1 MAFPRSVAAL
11 LRASVATTG
20 PSPAEVVGH
29 RPPEAFEGLA
39 EAARFH
45 GVPGYVYRAVVTCG
59 GIPLPELGL
68 LRDLRRETVRR
79 HLRTIGDLR
88 FLARVLDGAGI
99 PWIVFKGPALA
110 APVHGS
116 PELRSYS
123 DLDVLV
129 PAVRFGEAAERLE
142 EAGCQVPEHDWRYL
156 REGLKGEID
165 VFMPSGTHLD
175 LHWHL
180 INEIPTRQPYRIDL
194 DGLFARRR
202 MVTIGDDDVPTLSH
216 QDTTVYVA
224 LHAMLSPRQRLV
236 GMKDLHLLIDGS
248 PWPLEELLAHA
259 RGWGADLPFR
269 TALLQMQ
276 RSIGPPA
283 RSPLAPRTGA
293 GLLWDL
299 TARTASRLSPLERQ
313 DGGPSFGRLVSRSVR
328 GDQKASL
335 GLLVRNTG
343 IVASQGIRGTR
354 GASENADSTSAGQ
367 SDARPASSVE
377 RARFFAA
384 VAGQPGTISG

>member
-20 PSPAEVVGH
+20 QSPEEVVAH
-29 RPPEAFEGLA
+29 WPPEAFEGLA

-45 GVPGYVYRAVVTCG
+45 GVPGYVHRAVAQSD
-59 GIPLPELGL
+59 GIPLSERSL
-68 LRDLRRETVRR
+68 LQDLRRETVRR

-88 FLARVLDGAGI
+88 FVAEVLEGADI
-99 PWIVFKGPALA
+99 PWLVFKGPALA
-110 APVHGS
+110 VPVHGS

-123 DLDVLV
+123 DLDLLV
-129 PAVRFGEAAERLE
+129 PAECFGDAAQQLE
-142 EAGCQVPEHDWRYL
+142 TAGCRVPEHDWRYL

-180 INEIPTRQPYRIDL
+180 INEIPTRQPYTIDL
-194 DGLFARRR
+194 EGLFARHRI
-202 MVTIGDDDVPTLSH
+202 VAIGSDHVPTLAYV
-216 QDTTVYVA
+216 DTAVYVA

-236 GMKDLHLLIDGS
+236 GMKDLQLLVDGS
-248 PWPLEELLAHA
+248 QWPLEELMAHA
-259 RGWGADLPFR
+259 RGWGAELPFR

-276 RSIGPPA
+276 RSIGPLA
-283 RSPLAPRTGA
+283 TRSPTSTTGGDRLW
-293 GLLWDL
+293 GL
-299 TARTASRLSPLERQ
+299 TCRTAGRLSPLERQ
-313 DGGPSFGRLVSRSVR
+313 DGKASVGRLVSRSVQ

-335 GLLVRNTG
+335 GLLARNAG
-343 IVASQGIRGTR
+343 LVARQGLRGVR
-354 GASENADSTSAGQ
+354 GASESGGSVSSGTPLEEA
-367 SDARPASSVE
+367 ASLAE

-384 VAGQPGTISG
+384 IAAQHGTGGV